1 MKTDKVVFDTNYYI
15 HLIINNKVEELVY
28 FYIDFDIQIYTCKR
42 QIEEIK
48 DVITRKKISKYI
60 SSSQKYLDFI
70 QKITIETEIDERF
83 DRTPDI
89 KDNYLFDLCYT
100 VKSYYLI
107 TGDKPLLN
115 MKFVNKI
122 NILSITAYKKLIK

>member
-1 MKTDKVVFDTNYYI
+1 VKTDKVVFDTNYYI